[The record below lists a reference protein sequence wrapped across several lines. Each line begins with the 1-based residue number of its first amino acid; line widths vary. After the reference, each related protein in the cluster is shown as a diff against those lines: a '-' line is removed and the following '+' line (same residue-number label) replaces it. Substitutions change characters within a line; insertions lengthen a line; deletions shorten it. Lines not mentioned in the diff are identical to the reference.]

1 MRTIQH
7 RRLFS
12 VTVFIFFFLGFVMCA
27 QGQGQWGPP
36 GGQQSSPPQ
45 YPSQPPAY
53 PPQQQPQQYPYSQ
66 SPPAPQKWAPQS
78 GGGQS
83 LSDALGRFR
92 MNLPQGAVPMG
103 ATYNFSLPAA
113 MCQVSIM
120 TITQNQMFQMQQ
132 QNFSVMLRQ
141 MGATIDT
148 EQPMDV
154 NGRPGHFIAATMH
167 DQNSGM
173 SMHSMNVF
181 ISAGGI
187 WVQVM
192 GPEQNVQQISQ
203 VFNSVLA
210 GLQF

>member
-1 MRTIQH
+1 MQTIKC

-12 VTVFIFFFLGFVMCA
+12 LMLSMFVLLGFVLSA
-27 QGQGQWGPP
+27 QGQWGPP
-36 GGQQSSPPQ
+36 GGQQ
-45 YPSQPPAY
+45 
-53 PPQQQPQQYPYSQ
+53 PQQQQQQYPYSQ
-66 SPPAPQKWAPQS
+66 SSPPAQGWTSPS
-78 GGGQS
+78 GGAQS

-92 MNLPQGAVPMG
+92 INLPQGAVPVG

-120 TITQNQMFQMQQ
+120 AITQDQMFQMQQ
-132 QNFSVMLRQ
+132 QNFSGMLRQ
-141 MGATIDT
+141 MGAQINT
-148 EQPMDV
+148 EQPMNV
-154 NGRPGHFIAATMH
+154 KGQPAHFIAATMR
-167 DQNSGM
+167 DKNSGM

-181 ISAGGI
+181 ISKPSI

-203 VFNSVLA
+203 IFNSVLG

>member
-1 MRTIQH
+1 MRTIEH

-12 VTVFIFFFLGFVMCA
+12 VVLSIVVLTGFVTCA
-27 QGQGQWGPP
+27 QAQWGPP
-36 GGQQSSPPQ
+36 AGQQPSPPQ
-45 YPSQPPAY
+45 YPSQSPSY
-53 PPQQQPQQYPYSQ
+53 PPQQQQQPYPHSQ
-66 SPPAPQKWAPQS
+66 PSPPSQPWAPPP

-92 MNLPQGAVPMG
+92 INLPQGAVPMG

-120 TITQNQMFQMQQ
+120 TVTQDQMFQMQQ
-132 QNFSVMLRQ
+132 QNFSGMLRQ
-141 MGATIDT
+141 MGATIDS

-154 NGRPGHFIAATMH
+154 NGRPGRFLAATMR
-167 DQNSGM
+167 DQSSGM

-192 GPEQNVQQISQ
+192 GPEQNVQQMSQ
-203 VFNSVLA
+203 IFRSVLA

>member
-1 MRTIQH
+1 MKTIKH
-7 RRLFS
+7 RHLFS
-12 VTVFIFFFLGFVMCA
+12 VVLSISILLGFVICA
-27 QGQGQWGPP
+27 QGQWGPP
-36 GGQQSSPPQ
+36 GGQQ
-45 YPSQPPAY
+45 
-53 PPQQQPQQYPYSQ
+53 PQQQQQHPYPQ
-66 SPPAPQKWAPQS
+66 SPPPSQGWTPPPS

-92 MNLPQGAVPMG
+92 INLPQGAVPMG

-132 QNFSVMLRQ
+132 QNFSGMLRQ
-141 MGATIDT
+141 MGAQINT
-148 EQPMDV
+148 EQPMNV
-154 NGRPGHFIAATMH
+154 KGQPAHFIAATMR
-167 DQNSGM
+167 DKNSGM

-181 ISAGGI
+181 ISKPSI

-203 VFNSVLA
+203 IFNSVLG

>member
-1 MRTIQH
+1 MQTIKH
-7 RRLFS
+7 PRLFS
-12 VTVFIFFFLGFVMCA
+12 VLVFIILLGTA
-27 QGQGQWGPP
+27 ISAQGQWGPP
-36 GGQQSSPPQ
+36 GGQQAYPPQ
-45 YPSQPPAY
+45 YQSQSPSY
-53 PPQQQPQQYPYSQ
+53 PPQQQQQYPHSQ
-66 SPPAPQKWAPQS
+66 SAPPSQAWAPPS

-92 MNLPQGAVPMG
+92 INLPQGAVPMG

-120 TITQNQMFQMQQ
+120 TVTQDQVFQMQQ
-132 QNFSVMLRQ
+132 QNFPGMLRQ

-154 NGRPGHFIAATMH
+154 KGRPARFIAYTMR

-173 SMHSMNVF
+173 SMHSMNAF
-181 ISAGGI
+181 ISAGGL

-192 GPEQNVQQISQ
+192 GPEQNVQQISEI
-203 VFNSVLA
+203 FNSVLA

>member
-1 MRTIQH
+1 MQAIKH
-7 RRLFS
+7 RHLFS
-12 VTVFIFFFLGFVMCA
+12 LMVSMFVLLGFVICA
-27 QGQGQWGPP
+27 QGQWGPP
-36 GGQQSSPPQ
+36 GGQQ
-45 YPSQPPAY
+45 
-53 PPQQQPQQYPYSQ
+53 PQQQQQQQPYSQ
-66 SPPAPQKWAPQS
+66 SPPPSQGWSPPARGA
-78 GGGQS
+78 QS

-92 MNLPQGAVPMG
+92 INLPQGAVPMG
-103 ATYNFSLPAA
+103 ATYNFSIPAA

-120 TITQNQMFQMQQ
+120 TITQDQMFQMQQ
-132 QNFSVMLRQ
+132 QNFSGMFRQ
-141 MGATIDT
+141 MGAKINT

-154 NGRPGHFIAATMH
+154 KGRPARFIAATMR

-181 ISAGGI
+181 ISNAGI

-203 VFNSVLA
+203 IFNSVVG